1 MAVGKAALG
10 EVEDITRAILVLR
23 GRRVLLDAELAVL
36 YGVTTRRLNE
46 QVRRNRKRFPDD
58 FLFELTTEE
67 FANLKSRFAT
77 SSWGGR
83 RKRPLAF
90 TEHGAIQ
97 AATILNSPRAVEMS
111 VYVVRAFV
119 ELREVLSESSLGASN
134 SLSHAWIANSR
145 SMTKPSPRSSR
156 QSANSCGHETRRAAA
171 SVSPPSC
178 PTIASNHSVDLA
190 LVLEKPVGE
199 NDHGDGFAGFA
210 IFLGHMRITRS
221 RVRLL

>member
-10 EVEDITRAILVLR
+10 KVEDITRAILVLR

-119 ELREVLSESSLGASN
+119 KLREVLSSNRELARRFEQLESRLDSKLTEHDEAIAAI
-134 SLSHAWIANSR
+134 LSAIR
-145 SMTKPSPRSSR
+145 ELMRPRDPP
-156 QSANSCGHETRRAAA
+156 RRGIGFTAK
-171 SVSPPSC
+171 
-178 PTIASNHSVDLA
+178 LA
-190 LVLEKPVGE
+190 
-199 NDHGDGFAGFA
+199 DD
-210 IFLGHMRITRS
+210 S
-221 RVRLL
+221 W

>member
-10 EVEDITRAILVLR
+10 KVEDITRAILVLR

-97 AATILNSPRAVEMS
+97 AATILNSPHAVEMS

-119 ELREVLSESSLGASN
+119 KLREVLSTNRELARSFEQLESRLDSKLTEHDEAIAAI
-134 SLSHAWIANSR
+134 LSAIR
-145 SMTKPSPRSSR
+145 ELMRPRDPP
-156 QSANSCGHETRRAAA
+156 RRGIGFTAK
-171 SVSPPSC
+171 
-178 PTIASNHSVDLA
+178 LA
-190 LVLEKPVGE
+190 
-199 NDHGDGFAGFA
+199 DD
-210 IFLGHMRITRS
+210 S
-221 RVRLL
+221 

>member
-10 EVEDITRAILVLR
+10 KIEDITRAILVLR
-23 GRRVLLDAELAVL
+23 GRRVLLDAELALL

-83 RKRPLAF
+83 RKRPIAF

-119 ELREVLSESSLGASN
+119 KLREVLSSNRELARRFEQLESRLDSKLTEHDEAIAAI
-134 SLSHAWIANSR
+134 LSAIR
-145 SMTKPSPRSSR
+145 ELMRPRDPP
-156 QSANSCGHETRRAAA
+156 RRGIGFTAK
-171 SVSPPSC
+171 
-178 PTIASNHSVDLA
+178 LA
-190 LVLEKPVGE
+190 
-199 NDHGDGFAGFA
+199 DD
-210 IFLGHMRITRS
+210 S
-221 RVRLL
+221 

>member
-1 MAVGKAALG
+1 MAVGKAAS
-10 EVEDITRAILVLR
+10 VEDITRAILVLR

-36 YGVTTRRLNE
+36 YGVPTRRLNE

-58 FLFELTTEE
+58 FLFELTAEE
-67 FANLKSRFAT
+67 FANLKSHFAT

-119 ELREVLSESSLGASN
+119 NLREVLSTNRELARRFEQLESRLDSKLTEHDEAIAAI
-134 SLSHAWIANSR
+134 LSAIR
-145 SMTKPSPRSSR
+145 ELMRPRDPP
-156 QSANSCGHETRRAAA
+156 RRG
-171 SVSPPSC
+171 
-178 PTIASNHSVDLA
+178 I
-190 LVLEKPVGE
+190 
-199 NDHGDGFAGFA
+199 GFTAKMA
-210 IFLGHMRITRS
+210 DDS
-221 RVRLL
+221 

>member
-10 EVEDITRAILVLR
+10 KVEDITQAILVLR

-97 AATILNSPRAVEMS
+97 AATILNSPCAVEMS

-119 ELREVLSESSLGASN
+119 KLREVLSTNRELARRFEQLESRLDSKLTEHDEAIAAI
-134 SLSHAWIANSR
+134 LSAIR
-145 SMTKPSPRSSR
+145 ELMRPRDPP
-156 QSANSCGHETRRAAA
+156 RRGIGFTAK
-171 SVSPPSC
+171 
-178 PTIASNHSVDLA
+178 LA
-190 LVLEKPVGE
+190 
-199 NDHGDGFAGFA
+199 DD
-210 IFLGHMRITRS
+210 S
-221 RVRLL
+221 

>member
-10 EVEDITRAILVLR
+10 KVEDITRAILVLR

-119 ELREVLSESSLGASN
+119 KLREVLSSNRELARRFEQLESRLDSKLTEHDEAIAAI
-134 SLSHAWIANSR
+134 LSAIR
-145 SMTKPSPRSSR
+145 ELIRPRDPP
-156 QSANSCGHETRRAAA
+156 RRGIGFTAK
-171 SVSPPSC
+171 
-178 PTIASNHSVDLA
+178 LA
-190 LVLEKPVGE
+190 
-199 NDHGDGFAGFA
+199 DD
-210 IFLGHMRITRS
+210 S
-221 RVRLL
+221 

>member
-10 EVEDITRAILVLR
+10 KVEDITRTILVLR

-36 YGVTTRRLNE
+36 YGVKTRRLNE

-119 ELREVLSESSLGASN
+119 TLRKVLSTNRQLARRFEQLESRLNRKLTEHDEAIAAI
-134 SLSHAWIANSR
+134 LSAIR
-145 SMTKPSPRSSR
+145 ELMRPRDPP
-156 QSANSCGHETRRAAA
+156 RRGIGCTAK
-171 SVSPPSC
+171 
-178 PTIASNHSVDLA
+178 LA
-190 LVLEKPVGE
+190 
-199 NDHGDGFAGFA
+199 DD
-210 IFLGHMRITRS
+210 S
-221 RVRLL
+221 

>member
-10 EVEDITRAILVLR
+10 KVEDITRAILVLR

-119 ELREVLSESSLGASN
+119 KLREVLSSNRELARRFEQLESRLDSKLTEHDEAIAAI
-134 SLSHAWIANSR
+134 LSAIR
-145 SMTKPSPRSSR
+145 ELMRPRDPP
-156 QSANSCGHETRRAAA
+156 RRGIGFTAK
-171 SVSPPSC
+171 
-178 PTIASNHSVDLA
+178 LA
-190 LVLEKPVGE
+190 
-199 NDHGDGFAGFA
+199 DD
-210 IFLGHMRITRS
+210 S
-221 RVRLL
+221 

>member
-10 EVEDITRAILVLR
+10 KVEDITRTILVLR

-97 AATILNSPRAVEMS
+97 AATVLNSPRAVEIS
-111 VYVVRAFV
+111 VYVRVALAGVGSYGTVFHTKIARITLIRW
-119 ELREVLSESSLGASN
+119 ESLGKSTLSGRRPH
-134 SLSHAWIANSR
+134 SL
-145 SMTKPSPRSSR
+145 T
-156 QSANSCGHETRRAAA
+156 
-171 SVSPPSC
+171 
-178 PTIASNHSVDLA
+178 
-190 LVLEKPVGE
+190 
-199 NDHGDGFAGFA
+199 
-210 IFLGHMRITRS
+210 
-221 RVRLL
+221 

>member
-1 MAVGKAALG
+1 M
-10 EVEDITRAILVLR
+10 
-23 GRRVLLDAELAVL
+23 LLDAELAVL

-58 FLFELTTEE
+58 FLFELTTKE

-119 ELREVLSESSLGASN
+119 KLREVLSSNRELARRFEQLESRLDSKLTEHDEAIAAI
-134 SLSHAWIANSR
+134 LSAIR
-145 SMTKPSPRSSR
+145 ELMRPRDPP
-156 QSANSCGHETRRAAA
+156 RRGIGFTAK
-171 SVSPPSC
+171 
-178 PTIASNHSVDLA
+178 LA
-190 LVLEKPVGE
+190 
-199 NDHGDGFAGFA
+199 DD
-210 IFLGHMRITRS
+210 S
-221 RVRLL
+221 W

>member
-10 EVEDITRAILVLR
+10 KVEDITRAILVLR

-58 FLFELTTEE
+58 FLFELTIEE

-119 ELREVLSESSLGASN
+119 KLREVLSTNRELARRFEQLESRLGGKLTEHDEAIAAI
-134 SLSHAWIANSR
+134 LSAIR
-145 SMTKPSPRSSR
+145 ELMRPRDPP
-156 QSANSCGHETRRAAA
+156 RRGIGFTAK
-171 SVSPPSC
+171 
-178 PTIASNHSVDLA
+178 LA
-190 LVLEKPVGE
+190 
-199 NDHGDGFAGFA
+199 DD
-210 IFLGHMRITRS
+210 S
-221 RVRLL
+221 